1 MKTRIISGIALLA
14 MAAALASCSSTK
26 ALYSWYDYEDAT
38 YQYSKKA
45 TPKLY
50 EKMMEEYEKVN
61 NKQKGTRKVVP
72 PGFNAEYGF
81 QLCKDG
87 KKDEGLKYL
96 NKEIELYP
104 ESKTYVSRI
113 IKQIEKP

>member
-1 MKTRIISGIALLA
+1 MKKGILFGTA
-14 MAAALASCSSTK
+14 MLFIATILSSCSSSKT
-26 ALYSWYDYEDAT
+26 LYSWYDYEDAT

-50 EKMMEEYEKVN
+50 EKMMEEYEKVKK
-61 NKQKGTRKVVP
+61 KQKGTRKVVP

-81 QLCKDG
+81 QLCKEG